1 MASPDLSGGARSRVV
16 PFRLHEKHTQ
26 SPRYTHRTWV
36 YPIIRCSTTSC
47 IAFRHAFRAWK
58 KIVMAKVTAKESAG
72 SPVYRTTHCGM
83 ESCDGDPCIFTRCCG
98 RVPLASFSCRI
109 GSRKRFPFIR
119 RVPARLHVT
128 PYVQWSEAG
137 KRTVDMSWHEFSGHF
152 AVSAGRGLPGRLA
165 TLFDG
170 RICTIFGDGIP
181 HRRGYTRQLL
191 HVQEVA
197 PKHARCGTPV
207 YRIAK
212 GIPGNCLMYKKLRQ
226 GTHAMVHR

>member
-1 MASPDLSGGARSRVV
+1 
-16 PFRLHEKHTQ
+16 
-26 SPRYTHRTWV
+26 
-36 YPIIRCSTTSC
+36 
-47 IAFRHAFRAWK
+47 
-58 KIVMAKVTAKESAG
+58 
-72 SPVYRTTHCGM
+72 
-83 ESCDGDPCIFTRCCG
+83 
-98 RVPLASFSCRI
+98 
-109 GSRKRFPFIR
+109 
-119 RVPARLHVT
+119 
-128 PYVQWSEAG
+128 
-137 KRTVDMSWHEFSGHF
+137 MSWHEFSGHF

-226 GTHAMVHR
+226 GTHAMVHRYTASPMVYPITSSGITSCVQASTWKYTSIPFFGLSDARYTCNSFFLKGLFCKVYLIFYLVGKWMK